1 MPYISE
7 TLLDSVAFVAVP
19 GDEGR
24 TVPGGTAFLVS
35 VSCRPA
41 DKEDPGF
48 LYLITARHV
57 LEESRDERLCVLINT
72 KDGGRDRV
80 ETPRSDWFTHDRAD
94 VALWPLGRADGERI
108 LLWQTEAIPA
118 EFLLSDDHRF
128 TAPGGLMPEYADTRI
143 EIGDEVFIAGLF
155 RQSAGRAR
163 NVPVARFGRIARLP
177 GEPLVMSRWGGQRFE
192 SDGFLVDLHSFGGFS
207 GSPIIWRRQVLT
219 PILRGGKPIGA
230 RLEYIGGLAGLLSAH
245 FDLPVSGRVRRSR
258 ELAEIAAAEAG
269 AEDPDAVEM
278 EMQTTV
284 NSGLA
289 VVTSAAHI
297 RSLIE
302 REDVAEDR
310 AHRCA
315 DR

>member
-1 MPYISE
+1 M
-7 TLLDSVAFVAVP
+7 
-19 GDEGR
+19 
-24 TVPGGTAFLVS
+24 
-35 VSCRPA
+35 
-41 DKEDPGF
+41 
-48 LYLITARHV
+48 LYLVTARHV
-57 LEESRDERLCVLINT
+57 LEESREERLSVLINT
-72 KDGGRDRV
+72 KDGGRDQV
-80 ETPRSDWFTHDRAD
+80 ETPRSDWFTHDQAD
-94 VALWPLGRADGERI
+94 VAVWPIGRADGERVQ
-108 LLWQTEAIPA
+108 LWQTEVIPI

-128 TAPGGLMPEYADTRI
+128 TAPGGLMAEYADTRI
-143 EIGDEVFIAGLF
+143 ETGDEVFVAGLF
-155 RQSAGRAR
+155 RQSAGRER

-207 GSPIIWRRQVLT
+207 GSPVIWRRQVLT
-219 PILRGGKPIGA
+219 SIMQGARPVGA
-230 RLEYIGGLAGLLSAH
+230 RLEYIAGLAGLLSAH
-245 FDLPVSGRVRRSR
+245 FDLPVSVRVRRNR
-258 ELAEIAAAEAG
+258 EIQEIGAAEAG
-269 AEDPDAVEM
+269 GEDPLEVGI
-278 EMQTTV
+278 EMQTNI